1 MDALLKLE
9 NLSFTLGNQQLLKSV
24 NLHLHAGEKV
34 ALVGASGSGKSLIA
48 KIILGLQPAGQRQGT
63 LLFNGE
69 NLSNYSASQWQAL
82 RGRRIA
88 MIFQDPSQALNPLQP
103 IGKQL
108 IEPLQ
113 WHLGLSRQDA
123 EKQVKFWLSRVGLQA
138 VRPSWSAL
146 LATFPHQLS
155 GGQKQRVM
163 IAQALSAAPQLLLA
177 DEPTTA
183 LDVSVQKEILNLL
196 LELQSEKQLAVLF
209 ISHDLAVVR
218 HFAERLYVLQNG
230 AIVEE
235 GGVVAVLQQPQHPYT
250 RMLCASFLL
259 PSRVARSSVPSVAEN
274 GTENG
279 TENSANA
286 APSPC
291 LRVEAVSVRYR
302 LGGVWTGRWQTVLEN
317 IHFALHAGQTLAV
330 VGESGAGK
338 STLMQAIL
346 QLIPYHGKIYLG
358 NKDLVTLQQQ
368 GRAWRRR
375 LQVVFQDP
383 FGSLSPRLTI
393 AQTLSEGLRL
403 HFPQLTPQE
412 RLQRQQ
418 QMLGDVGL
426 DAAVLSRYP
435 HAFSG
440 GERQRIAIARVL
452 LLAPEILIL
461 DEPTSSLDAAVQGQV
476 VQLLQLLQKKHNLAY
491 ILVTHDLRLVRALAD
506 SVLVLAAGRA
516 VECQPTAAL
525 FAAPQRPE
533 TKQLLDS
540 ALYFDL

>member
-1 MDALLKLE
+1 MDALLNLE
-9 NLSFTLGNQQLLKSV
+9 NVCFTLENKQLLNNV
-24 NLHLHAGEKV
+24 NLHLNAGEKV

-48 KIILGLQPAGQRQGT
+48 KMILGLQPAGQRQGT
-63 LLFNGE
+63 ILFNGE
-69 NLSNYSASQWQAL
+69 NLSNYTASQWQAL

-123 EKQVKFWLSRVGLQA
+123 ETKVKFWLSRVGLQA

-146 LATFPHQLS
+146 LATLPHQLS

-163 IAQALSAAPQLLLA
+163 IAQALSCAPQLLLA

-183 LDVSVQKEILNLL
+183 LDVSVQKEIINLL
-196 LELQSEKQLAVLF
+196 LALQSEKHLAVLF

-218 HFAERLYVLQNG
+218 HFAERLYVLQQG
-230 AIVEE
+230 VVVEE
-235 GGVVAVLQQPQHPYT
+235 GAVAAVLQQPKHPYT
-250 RMLCASFLL
+250 QMLCESFRL
-259 PSRVARSSVPSVAEN
+259 PSRVATASVPAVAEN
-274 GTENG
+274 ATEKVTENL
-279 TENSANA
+279 TNTA
-286 APSPC
+286 PC

-302 LGGVWTGRWQTVLEN
+302 LGSAWGGGRWQTVLEN
-317 IHFALHAGQTLAV
+317 INFALHAGQTLAV

-346 QLIPYHGKIYLG
+346 QLIPYQGKIYLG
-358 NKDLVTLQQQ
+358 NKNLVTLQQQ

-403 HFPQLTPQE
+403 HFPELTLHE
-412 RLQRQQ
+412 RQQRQQ
-418 QMLGDVGL
+418 QMLSDVGL
-426 DAAVLSRYP
+426 DAAVLPRYP
-435 HAFSG
+435 QAFSG

-516 VECQPTAAL
+516 VECQPTATL
-525 FAAPQRPE
+525 FATPQRPE
-533 TKQLLDS
+533 TRQLLDS

>member
-1 MDALLKLE
+1 MDALLTIQD
-9 NLSFTLGNQQLLKSV
+9 LSFSLGERPLLRGV
-24 NLHLHAGEKV
+24 NLKLAAGEKL
-34 ALVGASGSGKSLIA
+34 ALVGASGSGKSLLA
-48 KIILGLQPAGQRQGT
+48 KMILGLEPQGQKSGEII
-63 LLFNGE
+63 FNGE
-69 NLSNYSASQWQAL
+69 NLANYSAVQWQRL
-82 RGRRIA
+82 RGRHIA

-113 WHLGLSRQDA
+113 WHLGLSRQEA
-123 EKQVKFWLSRVGLQA
+123 EAQVKFWLSRVGLQA

-146 LATFPHQLS
+146 LATLPHQLS
-155 GGQKQRVM
+155 GGQKQRLL
-163 IAQALSAAPQLLLA
+163 IAQALSCEPQLLLA

-183 LDVSVQKEILNLL
+183 LDVTVQKEILNLL

-230 AIVEE
+230 TVVEE
-235 GGVVAVLQQPQHPYT
+235 GGVVAVLQQPQHAYT
-250 RMLCASFLL
+250 RMLCSSFALPPRALPQTIL
-259 PSRVARSSVPSVAEN
+259 PSP
-274 GTENG
+274 
-279 TENSANA
+279 
-286 APSPC
+286 PPC
-291 LRVEAVSVRYR
+291 LRVEQVSVRYR
-302 LGGVWTGRWQTVLEN
+302 MGGAWAGHWQTVLEN
-317 IHFALHAGQTLAV
+317 ISFELAAGQTLAV

-346 QLIPYHGKIYLG
+346 QLIPYQGKIFLG
-358 NKDLVTLQQQ
+358 NENIAVLAQKS
-368 GRAWRRR
+368 RAWRRR

-393 AQTLSEGLRL
+393 AQTLEEGLRL
-403 HFPQLTPQE
+403 HFPELSRQE
-412 RLQRQQ
+412 RQKRQQ
-418 QMLGDVGL
+418 QILQDVGL
-426 DAAVLSRYP
+426 DAAALSRYP

-476 VQLLQLLQKKHNLAY
+476 VQLLQLLQKKHSLAY

-506 SVLVLAAGRA
+506 SVLVLAAGRGL
-516 VECQPTAAL
+516 EWQPTTAL
-525 FAAPQRPE
+525 FMAPKRPE
-533 TKQLLDS
+533 TQQLLNS
-540 ALYFDL
+540 ALYFDF